1 MSYQPIN
8 LGTPNNNDGD
18 SLFAGG
24 TKINANFSDIYNNLG
39 GSTAAAIKVGIPNSF
54 NSSTG
59 LFWNY
64 LQGQFIPASSNA
76 LRSLGSVGYN
86 GLFITNNAGVAGNA
100 DNDLSS
106 TGNSINAVLEGSTMF
121 LLKVRNNTSIGT
133 TKGILDINLGNQNV
147 TSVSIYTTGTVIRG
161 QYGLTILQALAE
173 DNATYTKLLDA
184 SSSNTTGGITLY
196 QSPVLDVNTLP
207 LQNRNEIG
215 RAHV

>member
-64 LQGQFIPASSNA
+64 AQGQFIPASSNA

-100 DNDLSS
+100 DNPCASQYAM
-106 TGNSINAVLEGSTMF
+106 NSCMSALYA
-121 LLKVRNNTSIGT
+121 R
-133 TKGILDINLGNQNV
+133 
-147 TSVSIYTTGTVIRG
+147 SVFC
-161 QYGLTILQALAE
+161 A
-173 DNATYTKLLDA
+173 
-184 SSSNTTGGITLY
+184 
-196 QSPVLDVNTLP
+196 
-207 LQNRNEIG
+207 
-215 RAHV
+215 